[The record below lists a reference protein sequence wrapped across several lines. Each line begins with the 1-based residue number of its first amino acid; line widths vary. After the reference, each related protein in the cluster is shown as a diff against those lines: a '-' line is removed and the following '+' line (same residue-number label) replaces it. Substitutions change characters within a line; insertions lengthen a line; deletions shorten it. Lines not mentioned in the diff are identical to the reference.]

1 MSGSAPFSADVS
13 LHGSIWMW
21 RRRERNK
28 ESARA
33 SRKKR
38 KALLDNLADRV
49 TRLAEETD
57 RRRLAQAEVAVD
69 AIDRRKAELV
79 AAARAAL
86 AMAATPAAPSTP
98 DMMTRGPSEDDTDS
112 KLETAAAAAA
122 ALPALIRER
131 FSMAGA
137 ERRALLDF
145 ALEHSL
151 SVGVPHHQRLLVYL
165 SEQPDSFFTT
175 AEDRLARI
183 EATKASLPDPAMDPA
198 FAAAWGIPQPVKA
211 SATTA
216 SDASSSALAGSSS
229 ASSAESESPDLW
241 GILSNELWLSSPSVA
256 KLRHILKGSHARE
269 LGKLRRL
276 IRTNRELR
284 AAIADRATVSARL
297 SAGIHSCLFPSQ
309 ELAFND
315 FLSRNAERI
324 RRLMPLTS
332 RTRSTDAQAAAA
344 SRVAQTLRGTSAGSV
359 EAELRAAVSVAQRA
373 GSGGSVVVA
382 STPTHELSA

>member
-1 MSGSAPFSADVS
+1 
-13 LHGSIWMW
+13 
-21 RRRERNK
+21 
-28 ESARA
+28 
-33 SRKKR
+33 
-38 KALLDNLADRV
+38 LLDNLADRV

-57 RRRLAQAEVAVD
+57 RRRLAQAETAVD

-86 AMAATPAAPSTP
+86 AMAATPAAPGTP
-98 DMMTRGPSEDDTDS
+98 DMTGRGRSEDIADS

-137 ERRALLDF
+137 ERRAMLDF

-151 SVGVPHHQRLLVYL
+151 AVGVPHHQRLLVYL
-165 SEQPDSFFTT
+165 AEQPDSFFTT
-175 AEDRLARI
+175 ADQRLATV
-183 EATKASLPDPAMDPA
+183 ESTKASLPDPAMDPA
-198 FAAAWGIPQPVKA
+198 FAAAWGIPQPERP
-211 SATTA
+211 SAIAVAAAAAAATA
-216 SDASSSALAGSSS
+216 TGRSSAPSTPAT
-229 ASSAESESPDLW
+229 PDLW
-241 GILSNELWLSSPSVA
+241 GILSNELWLSSPSVT
-256 KLRHILKGSHARE
+256 KLRNMLKSNNAGDLA
-269 LGKLRRL
+269 KMRRL
-276 IRTNRELR
+276 IQVNRELR

-297 SAGIHSCLFPSQ
+297 SAAIHSCLFPSQ

-344 SRVAQTLRGTSAGSV
+344 SRVARTLRGSSTGSV
-359 EAELRAAVSVAQRA
+359 EAELRAAVSVARRA
-373 GSGGSVVVA
+373 SSSGTVVVA
-382 STPTHELSA
+382 STPTHEHSI